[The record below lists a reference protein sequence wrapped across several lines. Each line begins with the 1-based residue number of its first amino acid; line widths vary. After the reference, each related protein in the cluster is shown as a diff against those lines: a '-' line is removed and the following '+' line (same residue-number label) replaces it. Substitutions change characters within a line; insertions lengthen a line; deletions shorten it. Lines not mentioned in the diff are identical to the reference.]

1 MNNTTESAVETLTT
15 MEETAGEVCIEKS
28 YLQTR
33 IFDTLNISPEQNLI
47 RVIAKDQFDSD
58 NFITMPIFSSD
69 KDDNIDILV
78 YTIDR
83 RLIYYDH
90 PKADPTVKNIYN
102 DREQTFKIT
111 RIKNPRDNEPK
122 YRIPKGVG
130 TYPFFAPALLDK
142 YDKGE
147 TVNTLI
153 LTEGY
158 IKAFTGAIHN
168 WDIVGLS
175 SITHYAD
182 KKTKQ
187 IHPDI
192 AKVILHCK
200 VKNVVMLYDGDCLNI
215 STKAIEKGEDLAKR
229 PNSFLSS
236 MLKIRELLTD
246 YEVVVYFAHVRS
258 DNIKNAPKGLD
269 DLLIECKG
277 KENEILDDML
287 RLGIPGQFFYRLN
300 VSSFQKKLQGYFN
313 LKNPEQFYT
322 AWEELIAEREFEY
335 FGTKYKY
342 SAVDKKLLK
351 TLPKEAKNFMRVG
364 DDYYEMIPIPTIFED
379 IELKLYR
386 RAKSTIKDDFGP
398 KIFESIPK
406 YKAFINM
413 PSHTNYQKVI
423 SNCYNKYA
431 PLSHEPSE
439 GDWSTTQFFL
449 KHIFGEH
456 YEFGLDYLQILYL
469 YPTQILPILCLVSK
483 ENQTGK
489 TTFLD
494 YLKLIFGENACKVG
508 NAELS
513 NEFNSYT
520 ATRLIVGVDETFLEK
535 KSTIE
540 KIKMLS
546 TSNRVAMQRKGI
558 DHEEMWHYAK
568 YILISNNEDNFIYA
582 GDDDIRY
589 WVRKVPVIEKVIPGL
604 LNSLHEEIP
613 AFLFFLN
620 NRKIQATM
628 VGRAWFDPA
637 LLETD
642 ALKKLRL
649 ASKST
654 VEKEISIFIKNMFL
668 DFGCAE
674 LKMTLDVL
682 KERTVRNK
690 YEDSYLS
697 KILNEVMH
705 IEKAD
710 KVMRFKLPKWAYDP
724 MNDDRV
730 EKQFESFPPGRPFIF
745 KIEKFLTIEEMTKIG
760 YIREENND
768 PPPPKQQ
775 NLPF

>member
-1 MNNTTESAVETLTT
+1 MNYTEN
-15 MEETAGEVCIEKS
+15 EEIQEESNIEKS

-33 IFDTLNISPEQNLI
+33 VYDTLKITPEQNSV
-47 RVIAKDQFDSD
+47 RVISKDQFDSD
-58 NFITMPIFSSD
+58 TFITMPIFSSD

-78 YTIDR
+78 YTIER
-83 RLIYYDH
+83 RLIFYDH
-90 PKADPTVKNIYN
+90 PKADPTKKNIYN

-111 RIKNPRDNEPK
+111 RIKNPKENEPK

-130 TYPFFAPALLDK
+130 TYPFFPPSLLEK
-142 YDKGE
+142 YDKSE
-147 TVNTLI
+147 PINTLVM
-153 LTEGY
+153 TEGY
-158 IKAFTGAIHN
+158 FKAFTGALHN

-192 AKVILHCK
+192 AKIILQCK

-215 STKAIEKGEDLAKR
+215 STTAIEKVEDLAKR

-236 MLKIRELLTD
+236 MLKIRKLLSD
-246 YEVVVYFAHVRS
+246 YDVTIYFAHVRS
-258 DNIKNAPKGLD
+258 ENIKNSPKGLD
-269 DLLIECKG
+269 DVLIESAG
-277 KENEILDDML
+277 KEDEILEDLM
-287 RLGIPGQFFYRLN
+287 RLGTPGQYFYRLN

-313 LKNPEQFYT
+313 LKSAEQFYT
-322 AWEELIAEREFEY
+322 AWEEYIGEREFDY
-335 FGTKYKY
+335 FGTLYKY
-342 SAVDKKLLK
+342 IAAEKKLLK

-364 DDYYEMIPIPTIFED
+364 DDYYELIPIPTIYDDTET
-379 IELKLYR
+379 KMYK

-406 YKAFINM
+406 YKAFTNM

-431 PLSHEPSE
+431 PFVHEPVE
-439 GDWSTTQFFL
+439 GDWSMTDFFL
-449 KHIFGEH
+449 HHIFGEH
-456 YEFGLDYLQILYL
+456 FEFGLDYIQILYQ

-494 YLKLIFGENACKVG
+494 YLKLLFGENACKVG

-513 NEFNSYT
+513 NEFNSFT
-520 ATRLIVGVDETFLEK
+520 ATRLVVGVDETFLEK
-535 KSTIE
+535 KTTIE

-558 DHEEMWHYAK
+558 DHEEMWHFAK

-589 WVRKVPVIEKVIPGL
+589 WVRKIPVIERVIPDFL
-604 LNSLHEEIP
+604 KILHEEIP
-613 AFLFFLN
+613 AFLYFLN
-620 NRKIQATM
+620 NRKIHANK

-637 LLETD
+637 LLETE
-642 ALKKLRL
+642 ALKKLRV

-654 VEKEISIFIKNMFL
+654 VEKEITNYIKNIFL
-668 DFGCAE
+668 DFACPE
-674 LKMTLDVL
+674 LKMTIEVL
-682 KERTVRNK
+682 KERTFKNK
-690 YEDSYLS
+690 YEDSYLI
-697 KILNEVMH
+697 KVLQEYMK
-705 IEKAD
+705 IEKVE
-710 KVMRFKLPKWAYDP
+710 KVMRYKLPRWVVDP
-724 MNDDRV
+724 LNEECI
-730 EKQFESFPPGRPFIF
+730 EKCFDSFPPGRPFVF
-745 KIEKFLTIEEMTKIG
+745 KIERFLTVAEMVKIG
-760 YIREENND
+760 YLSNEEKKETIEKI
-768 PPPPKQQ
+768 PPEQKD
-775 NLPF
+775 LPF